1 VLDVYGE
8 NNALKDRTELLLVR
22 IKELEK
28 ENGRIREESAA
39 LCRDNSRL
47 LERLKIQERN
57 DQNRIKYNKALENEN
72 MAIKQKAI
80 KSEKEKFM
88 LAESLRKFEKELSQ
102 SMQKTKNGDVNKILK
117 SSNILL

>member
-1 VLDVYGE
+1 MLDVYGE